1 MKKVEAFIRNDQY
14 NFIKSQT
21 QILTNGHG
29 TVNNSD
35 VLLALKALAKE
46 KVLHAFDVLSTEQE
60 ELLLRVAEVRNKEQA
75 EVFLETIKPYV
86 IPFKSFTEAGVKK
99 LFPKVKKLKAPSADS
114 IDLTSIS
121 YISWI
126 DKGSNKKFIIA
137 QDLSTQKLKG
147 IQGTFKPINQKG
159 ICTLCHSYEE
169 VGMFTAEIK
178 GTVQGTFTQR
188 GNYIC
193 QDSEA
198 CNQNLLTLDRL
209 HDFMLRLSK

>member
-1 MKKVEAFIRNDQY
+1 M
-14 NFIKSQT
+14 
-21 QILTNGHG
+21 
-29 TVNNSD
+29 
-35 VLLALKALAKE
+35 
-46 KVLHAFDVLSTEQE
+46 
-60 ELLLRVAEVRNKEQA
+60 
-75 EVFLETIKPYV
+75 
-86 IPFKSFTEAGVKK
+86 
-99 LFPKVKKLKAPSADS
+99 KKLKAPSADS

-137 QDLSTQKLKG
+137 QDLYTQKLKG